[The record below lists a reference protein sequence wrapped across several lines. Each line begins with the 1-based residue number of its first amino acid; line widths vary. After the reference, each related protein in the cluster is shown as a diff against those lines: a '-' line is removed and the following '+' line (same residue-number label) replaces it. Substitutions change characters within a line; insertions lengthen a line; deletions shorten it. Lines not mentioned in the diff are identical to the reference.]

1 MKYYV
6 KTSETE
12 LWTRSYIV
20 EADSGDEA
28 IERLKSCDLDYIDE
42 LDDEFYGLDCR
53 EILEVE
59 PYEN

>member
-12 LWTRSYIV
+12 LWTRSYVV

-28 IERLKSCDLDYIDE
+28 IERLKSWDSDYIDE
-42 LDDEFYGLDCR
+42 LNDEFCGVDYR